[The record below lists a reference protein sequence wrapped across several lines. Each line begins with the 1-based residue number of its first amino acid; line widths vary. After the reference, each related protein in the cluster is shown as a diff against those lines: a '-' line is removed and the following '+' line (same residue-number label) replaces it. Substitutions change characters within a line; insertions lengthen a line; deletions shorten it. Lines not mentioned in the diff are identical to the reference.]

1 MCGIFGYNGKEPD
14 GVKKILEGIHR
25 LEHRGYDSM
34 GMAFLTGGKIECFK
48 VAEDEKAGFDIKDL
62 AKKIPNKKVIC
73 NIGIGHTRWATY
85 GGKTVKNAHPHFS
98 NGLFIVHNGN
108 VENFEA
114 LKKEIDARALY
125 SETDS
130 EVIVKLTDKMF
141 QESGDLVKSIEHVMN
156 MLVGA
161 NVMLLMSKDHP
172 GQLFAANKGG
182 TLLLGKS
189 DSGIIIASDPS
200 AFEGYHIIKKRNLET
215 NEVAVI
221 HSNCW
226 DIIAKEV
233 VVTTEDNYLQDVGK
247 NNYAFYMEKEIV
259 EQASVLHGTMSGRLI
274 FDKGNTRL
282 GGINEI
288 ARELR
293 NVKTFHFVGCGTAY
307 NACSYAALLF
317 NRFGISARAWIA
329 SEFCYSH
336 PVFSPKDAFFFI
348 SQSGETADTIEV
360 IEEIQIKGNICLGIV
375 NVPDSRIACLTDA
388 GVYIR
393 AGKEKAVA
401 STKAFTAQLVT
412 IALLAI
418 YLARQRKM
426 TIDTGMGIIEEL
438 ILIPEKIEK
447 VLKQKNSIKRLAKKY
462 KEFKNYYFLGRY
474 FNSVVAQE
482 GALKLKEI
490 SYVHAESYPLG
501 EMKHGP
507 LALIDS
513 CFCSVVII
521 PNDSVY
527 SKGVVNVREIKGR
540 NGVVIAVVTEGNRFK
555 LADDIIEIPE
565 IKPRHEY
572 LYPIIA
578 TIPLQLFAYY
588 MALELGFNPDKPR
601 NLAKTVTVG

>member
-1 MCGIFGYNGKEPD
+1 MCGIFGYNGIEQD

-34 GMAFLTGGKIECFK
+34 GIAFLTGDKVECFK
-48 VAEDEKAGFDIKDL
+48 VAEDEKVGFDIKDL
-62 AKKIPNKKVIC
+62 AKKIPDKKVIC

-98 NGLFIVHNGN
+98 NGLLIVHNGN
-108 VENFEA
+108 VENFEV
-114 LKKEIDARALY
+114 LKKEIDTNTLY

-130 EVIVKLTDKMF
+130 EVIVKLIDKIY
-141 QESGDLVKSIEHVMN
+141 QETGDLVKSIEKVMK

-161 NVMLLMSKDHP
+161 NVILLMSKNHP

-182 TLLLGKS
+182 TILLGKS
-189 DSGIIIASDPS
+189 DSGVIIASDPA
-200 AFEGYHIIKKRNLET
+200 AFEGNHIIKKRNLET

-221 HSNCW
+221 HSDSW

-233 VVTTEDNYLQDVGK
+233 VTIEKDYFQDIGK
-247 NNYAFYMEKEIV
+247 NGCDFYMEKEIF
-259 EQASVLHGTMSGRLI
+259 EQGAVLQGTMSGRLI
-274 FDKGNTRL
+274 PDKGNTQL

-293 NVKTFHFVGCGTAY
+293 NVETFHFVGCGTAY

-317 NRFGISARAWIA
+317 NRFGIASRAWIA

-336 PVFSPKDAFFFI
+336 PVFGPNDAFFFI

-360 IEEIQIKGNICLGIV
+360 LEEIQIKGNICLGIV
-375 NVPDSRIACLTDA
+375 NVPDSKIARLTDA

-393 AGKEKAVA
+393 AGKEKGVA

-412 IALLAI
+412 IVLLAI

-447 VLKQKNSIKRLAKKY
+447 VLKQKNSIKRLAEKY

-482 GALKLKEI
+482 GSLKLKEI

-507 LALIDS
+507 LALVDPF
-513 CFCSVVII
+513 FCSVVII
-521 PNDSVY
+521 PNDSVH

-540 NGVVIAVVTEGNRFK
+540 NGVVIAVVAEGNSFE

-565 IKPRHEY
+565 IKPRYEY

-578 TIPLQLFAYY
+578 TIPLQLFSYY
-588 MALELGFNPDKPR
+588 MALELNCNPDKPR

>member
-1 MCGIFGYNGKEPD
+1 MCGIFGYNSVEQD

-62 AKKIPNKKVIC
+62 AKKYPNKKALC

-130 EVIVKLTDKMF
+130 EVIVKLIDKIY
-141 QESGDLVKSIEHVMN
+141 QETNDLVKSIEQVMK
-156 MLVGA
+156 MLIGA
-161 NVMLLMSKDHP
+161 NVILLMSKDHP

-182 TLLLGKS
+182 TLLLGEY
-189 DSGIIIASDPS
+189 DSGVIIASDPS

-221 HSNCW
+221 NSDSW
-226 DIIAKEV
+226 DIIAKEAV
-233 VVTTEDNYLQDVGK
+233 AIKKDYFQDIGK
-247 NNYAFYMEKEIV
+247 NGCDFYMEKEIF
-259 EQASVLHGTMSGRLI
+259 EQTSVLRGTMSGRLI
-274 FDKGNTRL
+274 LDKGNTQL
-282 GGINEI
+282 GGIHEI

-293 NVKTFHFVGCGTAY
+293 NVETFHFVGCGTAY

-317 NRFGISARAWIA
+317 NRFGISARAWVA

-336 PVFSPKDAFFFI
+336 PVFGPKDAFFFI

-360 IEEIQIKGNICLGIV
+360 IEEIKIKGNICLGIV
-375 NVPDSRIACLTDA
+375 NVPDSRIARLTDA

-393 AGKEKAVA
+393 AGREKAVA

-426 TIDTGMGIIEEL
+426 TIDTGIGIIEEL
-438 ILIPEKIEK
+438 ALIPEKIEK
-447 VLKQKNSIKRLAKKY
+447 ILEQKNSIKRLAKKY

-474 FNSVVAQE
+474 FNSIVAQE
-482 GALKLKEI
+482 GSLKLKEI
-490 SYVHAESYPLG
+490 SYVHAEAYPLG

-507 LALIDS
+507 LALIDPS
-513 CFCSVVII
+513 FCSVVII
-521 PNDSVY
+521 PNDSVH

-540 NGVVIAVVTEGNRFK
+540 DGVVIAVVTEGNRFE

-565 IKPRHEY
+565 IKPRYEY
-572 LYPIIA
+572 LYPIIS

>member
-1 MCGIFGYNGKEPD
+1 MCGIFGYNGIESD
-14 GVKKILEGIHR
+14 GIKKILEGIYR

-34 GMAFLTGGKIECFK
+34 GMAFLAENKIECFK
-48 VAEDEKAGFDIKDL
+48 IAEDETPGFDIKTL
-62 AKKIPNKKVIC
+62 AKKIPNKKAVC

-85 GGKTVKNAHPHFS
+85 GGKTLKNAHPHFS
-98 NGLFIVHNGN
+98 NGFFIVHNGN

-114 LKKEIDARALY
+114 LKKGIDAHTLY

-130 EVIVKLTDKMF
+130 EVIVKLIDKIF
-141 QESGDLVKSIEHVMN
+141 QKNNDLAKTIAQVMD

-161 NVMLLMSKDHP
+161 NVILLMSRDHP

-182 TLLLGKS
+182 TLLLIKS
-189 DSGIIIASDPS
+189 DSGICIASDPA
-200 AFEGYHIIKKRNLET
+200 AFEGCHIIKKRSLET
-215 NEVAVI
+215 DEVAVI
-221 HSNCW
+221 NSDSW
-226 DIIAKEV
+226 DIITKK
-233 VVTTEDNYLQDVGK
+233 VVTAENDYFSDVGK
-247 NNYAFYMEKEIV
+247 NGCDFYMEKEIF
-259 EQASVLHGTMSGRLI
+259 EQCSVLQGTMSGRLI
-274 FDKGNTRL
+274 YDKGNAQL

-293 NVKTFHFVGCGTAY
+293 NVETFHFIGCGTAY
-307 NACSYAALLF
+307 NACCYATLLF

-336 PVFSPKDAFFFI
+336 PVFGPNDAFLFI

-360 IEEIQIKGNICLGIV
+360 VEEIRIKGNICLGIV
-375 NVPDSRIACLTDA
+375 NVPDSKIARLTDA

-393 AGKEKAVA
+393 AGRERGVA

-412 IALLAI
+412 IVLLAI

-426 TIDTGMGIIEEL
+426 TIDTGMGIVEELLGIPKKIEE
-438 ILIPEKIEK
+438 I
-447 VLKQKNSIKRLAKKY
+447 LKQKDSIKQLVKKY
-462 KEFKNYYFLGRY
+462 KGFKDYYFLGRY

-482 GALKLKEI
+482 GSLKLKEI
-490 SYVHAESYPLG
+490 SYMHAESYPLG

-507 LALIDS
+507 LALIDPS
-513 CFCSVVII
+513 FCSVVIL

-540 NGVVIAVVTEGNRFK
+540 NGVVIGVVTKGNNFE
-555 LADDIIEIPE
+555 LADDLIQIPE
-565 IKPRHEY
+565 IKPRYEY

-578 TIPLQLFAYY
+578 VVPLQLFAYY
-588 MALELGFNPDKPR
+588 MALELNCNPDKPR

>member
-1 MCGIFGYNGKEPD
+1 MCGIFGYNGVEPD

-34 GMAFLTGGKIECFK
+34 GIAFLTNGKIECFK
-48 VAEDEKAGFDIKDL
+48 IAEDEKAGFSIKDL

-98 NGLFIVHNGN
+98 DGLFIAHNGN
-108 VENFEA
+108 VENFET
-114 LKKEIDARALY
+114 LKKEIDTNALY

-130 EVIVKLTDKMF
+130 EVIVKLIDKTF
-141 QESGDLVKSIEHVMN
+141 QETGDLVKSIEKVME

-161 NVMLLMSKDHP
+161 NVILLMSKNHP

-182 TLLLGKS
+182 TILLGKS
-189 DSGIIIASDPS
+189 DSGVIIASDPV

-221 HSNCW
+221 HSDSW
-226 DIIAKEV
+226 DIIAEEATAIEK
-233 VVTTEDNYLQDVGK
+233 DYFQDIGK
-247 NNYAFYMEKEIV
+247 NGYDFYMEKEIL
-259 EQASVLHGTMSGRLI
+259 EQGSVLQGTMSGRLI
-274 FDKGNTRL
+274 FNKGNTRL

-288 ARELR
+288 ARDLR
-293 NVKTFHFVGCGTAY
+293 NVETFHFVGCGTAY
-307 NACSYAALLF
+307 NACVYAALLF
-317 NRFGISARAWIA
+317 NRFGISSRAWIA

-336 PVFSPKDAFFFI
+336 PVFSPNDAFFFI

-360 IEEIQIKGNICLGIV
+360 LEEIRIKGNICLGIV
-375 NVPDSRIACLTDA
+375 NVPDSKIARLADA

-393 AGKEKAVA
+393 AGKEKGVA

-412 IALLAI
+412 VVQLAI

-426 TIDTGMGIIEEL
+426 TIDTGIGIIKEL
-438 ILIPEKIEK
+438 TLIPEKIEK
-447 VLKQKNSIKRLAKKY
+447 VLKQKDSIKRLAKKY

-482 GALKLKEI
+482 GSLKLKEI
-490 SYVHAESYPLG
+490 SYMHAESYPLG

-507 LALIDS
+507 LALVDPS
-513 CFCSVVII
+513 FCSIVII

-540 NGVVIAVVTEGNRFK
+540 NGVIVAVVTEGNSFE

-565 IKPRHEY
+565 IKPRYEY

-578 TIPLQLFAYY
+578 TIPLQLFSYY
-588 MALELGFNPDKPR
+588 MALELNCNPDKPR